1 MRVKDKDNKN
11 IKIVI
16 LMLIMLLLIVLTFKL
31 LFRNQDIAQ
40 ICDILRTVNVWYIVV
55 AIAVITLYV
64 FLGGYAIKIPIDFMG
79 YNMPYSSCFK
89 YSLIEI
95 YFSAITP
102 SNTGGQPMI
111 AVAMKSDK
119 YRFADIA
126 MVLMAVTAIYKIGLM
141 IMALLFL
148 FCSFGY
154 IFQIIG
160 YVRFLLYLGV
170 LINVVFVGTLLLLMF
185 SNNVFWIVENIMLK
199 FLIKLNIVKNVEEFR
214 KKVLDQKIKYGQ
226 CADFFKDN
234 PQILFKMFLVL
245 VLQRISLLVITYFV
259 YKSFGLKGTSLFQIL
274 AIQIVLSLSVEMMPL
289 PGAVGISE
297 SVFIL
302 LYDAVF
308 GKLLVYPALLLTR
321 GINFYL
327 PFMVSTI
334 YILYRFIK
342 KIISSGGNNDV
353 RLL

>member
-1 MRVKDKDNKN
+1 MVENKN
-11 IKIVI
+11 YKTIKIVI
-16 LMLIMLLLIVLTFKL
+16 LMTIMLLLIVLTFKL
-31 LFRNQDIAQ
+31 LFRNQDIVQ
-40 ICDILRTVNVWYIVV
+40 ICNILRSVNVWYIGGAV
-55 AIAVITLYV
+55 AAITLYV

-79 YNMPYSSCFK
+79 YNMPYRSCFK

-141 IMALLFL
+141 LLALLFL
-148 FCSFGY
+148 FCSFSY

-160 YVRFLLYLGV
+160 HIRFLLYLGIF
-170 LINVVFVGTLLLLMF
+170 INAVFVGILLLLMF
-185 SNNVFWIVENIMLK
+185 SNQTFWIVENILFK
-199 FLIKLNIVKNVEEFR
+199 FLVKLSVIKNIEGFR
-214 KKVLDQKIKYGQ
+214 AKILDQKIKYGQ
-226 CADFFKDN
+226 CADFFKAN
-234 PQILFKMFLVL
+234 PMIICKMFLVL
-245 VLQRISLLVITYFV
+245 ILQRISLLVITYFV
-259 YKSFGLKGTSLFQIL
+259 YKSFRLSGTGLFQIL
-274 AIQIVLSLSVEMMPL
+274 AIQVVLSLSVEMMPL

-297 SVFIL
+297 SVFIF

-308 GKLLVYPALLLTR
+308 GEFLVYPALLLTR

-327 PFMVSTI
+327 PFVVSTI

-342 KIISSGGNNDV
+342 KIILNKGNNNV
-353 RLL
+353 RIL

>member
-1 MRVKDKDNKN
+1 MVENKN
-11 IKIVI
+11 NKTIKIVI
-16 LMLIMLLLIVLTFKL
+16 LMIIMLLLIALTFKL
-31 LFRNQDIAQ
+31 LFRNQDIVQ
-40 ICDILRTVNVWYIVV
+40 ICNILRSVNVWYIAGAV
-55 AIAVITLYV
+55 AVITLYV

-79 YNMPYSSCFK
+79 YNMPYRSCFK

-126 MVLMAVTAIYKIGLM
+126 MVLMAVTAIYKIGL
-141 IMALLFL
+141 ILMALLFL
-148 FCSFGY
+148 FCSFSY
-154 IFQIIG
+154 IFPIIG

-170 LINVVFVGTLLLLMF
+170 FINVVFVGILLMLMF
-185 SNNVFWIVENIMLK
+185 SNHVFWIAENIMLK
-199 FLIKLNIVKNVEEFR
+199 FLVKLNLVKNIEGFR
-214 KKVLDQKIKYGQ
+214 AKVLDQKIKYGQ
-226 CADFFKDN
+226 CADFFKSN
-234 PQILFKMFLVL
+234 PIIICKMFLVL

-259 YKSFGLKGTSLFQIL
+259 YKSFGLEGTSLFQIV
-274 AIQIVLSLSVEMMPL
+274 AIQIVLALSVEMMPL

-308 GKLLVYPALLLTR
+308 GEILVYPALLLTR

-327 PFMVSTI
+327 PFLVSAS
-334 YILYRFIK
+334 YILYRFVK
-342 KIISSGGNNDV
+342 KLILSRGNNNV